1 MDKPRII
8 PQPKQFE
15 LANGALDL
23 SGLPIVLMNADVR
36 LARAADA
43 LRREIAEACG
53 VMPTLRVGEQTPG
66 SIYIAAGED
75 ESSDAYGIT
84 VDENG
89 VFATAV
95 GARGAFCAIQTLR
108 QLVMLCGTSIPFCEI
123 GDEPDYADRGFY
135 HDVTRGRVPKLE
147 TLKALVDELA
157 LYKYNSLQLYVED
170 AFAFAELSGVMS
182 ADETL
187 SAAEIIELDEY
198 CRERFI
204 ELVPSVSSFGHLYN
218 LLQSERYKHLCEY
231 ENYEPTQHYWIEK
244 MAHHTIDVGND
255 ESIEVIKSM
264 IDQFI
269 PLCRS
274 DKFNI
279 CCDETFDLCRG
290 RNAGKDAGE
299 EYFKFVSKIIA
310 HVKSRGKRVM
320 MWGDIALN
328 HPERLSELPS
338 DVIMLN
344 WTYEKH
350 PKEEKIAAFDGTPFT
365 QYVCPG
371 TSSWNR
377 FIEETDRAS
386 GNITSLAIYGKR
398 HGAAG
403 ILTTNW
409 GDYGNTCPLGA
420 EQYGIAL
427 AAERSWNATDAPLG
441 EDFERTF
448 ELIAYGE
455 AGVELHAAEVIRT
468 IEACERSAEWA
479 KFVTW
484 YSANYVEGKDQPI
497 EADEEV
503 CRQHAAICA
512 DVAERLRALA
522 KTNPRINDLRLAAL
536 AVKLLNELH
545 LHLAGFDEKKPEYID
560 WLAEYRA
567 AWLLTDKPSQLDRI
581 EAFIRAVCAL

>member
-1 MDKPRII
+1 MQKPRII
-8 PQPKQFE
+8 PQPKEFTIKR
-15 LANGALDL
+15 GALDL
-23 SGLPIVLMNADVR
+23 TGMPIVLSQNSVR

-43 LRREIAEACG
+43 LRREIAAVCG
-53 VMPTLRVGEQTPG
+53 VWPTLRVGEQTPG
-66 SIYIAAGED
+66 CIYIAAGED
-75 ESSDAYGIT
+75 KSSDAYVIT
-84 VDENG
+84 VDKHG
-89 VFATAV
+89 VSAAAI
-95 GARGAFCAIQTLR
+95 GERGAFCAIQTLR
-108 QLVMLCGTSIPFCEI
+108 QLVMLCGAKIPFCEI

-170 AFAFAELSGVMS
+170 AFAFAELDGVMS

-187 SAAEIIELDEY
+187 SADEILELDGY
-198 CRERFI
+198 CHDRFI

-218 LLQSERYKHLCEY
+218 LLQSEKYRHLCEY

-244 MAHHTIDVGND
+244 MAHHTIDVSNP
-255 ESIEVIKSM
+255 ESIEVVKSM
-264 IDQFI
+264 IDQFMA
-269 PLCRS
+269 LCRS

-290 RNAGKDAGE
+290 KNAGKDAGE
-299 EYFKFVSKIIA
+299 EYFKFVKQIVD

-328 HPERLSELPS
+328 HPEHLSKLPD

-344 WTYEKH
+344 WTYEKF
-350 PKEEKIAAFDGTPFT
+350 PKEAKIAAFDGTPFT

-398 HGAAG
+398 HGATG

-427 AAERSWNATDAPLG
+427 AAERSWNANDEALG
-441 EDFERTF
+441 KDFERTF

-455 AGVELHAAEVIRT
+455 IGAELHAAEVIRT

-479 KFVTW
+479 KFVPW
-484 YSANYVEGKDQPI
+484 YSANYVEGKETPI
-497 EADEEV
+497 ECDEEV

-512 DVAERLRALA
+512 DVAEQLRLPA
-522 KTNPRINDLRLAAL
+522 KTNARINDLRLASL

-545 LHLAGFDEKKPEYID
+545 LHLAGFEAKKPEYID
-560 WLAEYRA
+560 WLTDYRA

-581 EAFIRAVCAL
+581 EAFIRAVCSL

>member
-1 MDKPRII
+1 MTKPRII
-8 PQPKQFE
+8 PEPKKFE
-15 LANGALDL
+15 IADGALDL
-23 SGLPIVLMNADVR
+23 AGLAIVLSRADVR
-36 LARAADA
+36 LARAADT
-43 LRREIAEACG
+43 LRREIADVCG
-53 VMPTLRVGEQTPG
+53 VLPALRVGERAPG
-66 SIYIAAGED
+66 CVFIDAGDDETTDDYTIAVSADGATVCAAG
-75 ESSDAYGIT
+75 S
-84 VDENG
+84 
-89 VFATAV
+89 
-95 GARGAFCAIQTLR
+95 RGAFCAIQTLR
-108 QLVMLCGTSIPFCEI
+108 QLVMLCGAAIPLCRIE
-123 GDEPDYADRGFY
+123 DRADYADRGFY

-147 TLKALVDELA
+147 TLKALADELA

-170 AFAFAELSGVMS
+170 AFAFAELDGVMS
-182 ADETL
+182 ADEVL
-187 SAAEIIELDEY
+187 SADEIIELDGY
-198 CRERFI
+198 CHDRFI

-231 ENYEPTQHYWIEK
+231 EDYEPTQHYWIEK

-290 RNAGKDAGE
+290 KNAGKDAGE
-299 EYFKFVSKIIA
+299 EYFKFVKKIVD

-328 HPERLSELPS
+328 HPEHLPKLPD

-344 WTYEKH
+344 WTYEKC
-350 PKEEKIAAFDGTPFT
+350 PKEAKIAAFDGTPFT

-386 GNITSLAIYGKR
+386 GNITALAIYGKR

-427 AAERSWNATDAPLG
+427 AAERSWNATDAALG

-455 AGVELHAAEVIRT
+455 TGVELHAAEVIRT

-479 KFVTW
+479 KFVPW
-484 YSANYVEGKDQPI
+484 YSANYVESKDEPI
-497 EADEEV
+497 ECDEEV

-512 DVAERLRALA
+512 DVAERLRIPA

-536 AVKLLNELH
+536 AVKLVNELH
-545 LHLAGFDEKKPEYID
+545 LHLAGFVAEKPEYID
-560 WLAEYRA
+560 WLTDYRA

-581 EAFIRAVCAL
+581 EAFIREVCSL

>member
-1 MDKPRII
+1 MTKPRII
-8 PQPKQFE
+8 PEPKKFE
-15 LANGALDL
+15 IAGGTLELCSLPVVLGA
-23 SGLPIVLMNADVR
+23 ADVR
-36 LARAADA
+36 LSRAADT
-43 LRREIAEACG
+43 LRREIADVCG
-53 VMPTLRVGEQTPG
+53 VRAPLRVGKCAPG
-66 SIYIAAGED
+66 CVYIAAGDD
-75 ESSDAYGIT
+75 ESKDDYMIDVT
-84 VDENG
+84 EKG
-89 VFATAV
+89 VIV
-95 GARGAFCAIQTLR
+95 GASGKRGAFCAIQTLR
-108 QLVMLCGTSIPFCEI
+108 QLVMLCGSAIPLCRIE
-123 GDEPDYADRGFY
+123 DEPDYADRGFY

-147 TLKALVDELA
+147 TLKALADELT

-170 AFAFAELSGVMS
+170 AFAYAELEGVMS
-182 ADETL
+182 PDEVL
-187 SAAEIIELDEY
+187 SAEEIIELDGY
-198 CRERFI
+198 CRDRFI
-204 ELVPSVSSFGHLYN
+204 ELVPSVSCFGHLYN
-218 LLQSERYKHLCEY
+218 LLQSEKYKHLCEY

-244 MAHHTIDVGND
+244 MAHHTIDVSND
-255 ESIEVIKSM
+255 ESIEVVKSM

-290 RNAGKDAGE
+290 RNAGKDPGE
-299 EYFKFVSKIIA
+299 EYFKFVKKIVD

-328 HPERLSELPS
+328 HPEHLSKLPE

-344 WTYEKH
+344 WTYEKE
-350 PKEEKIAAFDGTPFT
+350 PKEAKIAAFDGTPFT

-398 HGAAG
+398 HGAEG

-427 AAERSWNATDAPLG
+427 AAERSWNATDAALG
-441 EDFERTF
+441 EDFDRTF
-448 ELIAYGE
+448 ELIAYGAEGVSLHLTE
-455 AGVELHAAEVIRT
+455 AIRT
-468 IEACERSAEWA
+468 IEGCERSAEWA
-479 KFVTW
+479 KFIPW
-484 YSANYVEGKDQPI
+484 YSANYVEGKDEPI
-497 EADEEV
+497 ECDEEV

-512 DVAERLRALA
+512 DVAERLRVPA

-545 LHLAGFDEKKPEYID
+545 LHLAGFDEEKPEYIG
-560 WLAEYRA
+560 WLTEYRA

-581 EAFIRAVCAL
+581 EAFFRDVCSL

>member
-1 MDKPRII
+1 MEKPRLI
-8 PQPKQFE
+8 PQPKSFE
-15 LANGALDL
+15 LADGVLDL
-23 SGLPIVLMNADVR
+23 SGLPIVLAGGDVR
-36 LARAADA
+36 LSRAAEV
-43 LRREIAEACG
+43 LRREIAEICG
-53 VMPTLRVGEQTPG
+53 VKATLRVGEQTPG
-66 SIYIAAGED
+66 SIYIAAGGN
-75 ESSDAYGIT
+75 SPSDSYRIT

-89 VFATAV
+89 VCALAD

-108 QLVMLCGTSIPFCEI
+108 QLVMLCGTSIPLCSI
-123 GDEPDYADRGFY
+123 KDEPDYADRGFY

-157 LYKYNSLQLYVED
+157 LCKYNSLQLYVED
-170 AFAFAELSGVMS
+170 AFAFAQLDGVMS

-187 SAAEIIELDEY
+187 SAAEIIELDGY
-198 CRERFI
+198 CHDRFI

-218 LLQSERYKHLCEY
+218 LLQSENYKHLCEY

-290 RNAGKDAGE
+290 KNAGKDAGE
-299 EYFKFVSKIIA
+299 EYFKFVSKIVD

-320 MWGDIALN
+320 MWGDIVLN
-328 HPERLSELPS
+328 HPEHLSKLPD

-344 WTYEKH
+344 WTYEKE
-350 PKEEKIAAFDGTPFT
+350 PKEAKIAAFDGTPFT
-365 QYVCPG
+365 KYVCPG

-377 FIEETDRAS
+377 FIEETDRSS

-398 HGAAG
+398 HGATG

-420 EQYGIAL
+420 EQYGIVL
-427 AAERSWNATDAPLG
+427 AAERSWNATDTPLG
-441 EDFERTF
+441 EDFDRTF

-455 AGVELHAAEVIRT
+455 DGVGLAADVIRT
-468 IEACERSAEWA
+468 VEACERSAEWA
-479 KFVTW
+479 KFVPW
-484 YSANYVEGKDQPI
+484 YSANHIEGRNVPI
-497 EADEEV
+497 ECDEEV

-512 DVAERLRALA
+512 DVAEELRVPA
-522 KTNPRINDLRLAAL
+522 KTNPRINDLRLSAL

-545 LHLAGFDEKKPEYID
+545 LYLAGFEPRRPEYID
-560 WLAEYRA
+560 WLTEYRA